1 GTRSLEQSDV
11 LVVAPY
17 NAQVLTLRATL
28 AAAGMGEVLVG
39 TVDKFQGRQ
48 APVVFVSMTAS
59 AVDDVP
65 RGMSFL
71 LNRNRLNVAISRAKF
86 QAVIV
91 RSPALTEYLPATPDG
106 LVELGAFLALSP
118 DTTNSTIVGERY
130 VSTDADVLAGR
141 TIDQTGR
148 YRGIASVLVRPGSAE
163 EVAAI
168 LKACK
173 EHGHPVTT
181 QGGRTSMVAGTVTEH
196 DDVLLS
202 TERLTDIGL
211 IDTVDRRIRVGS
223 GLTLAALQQ
232 AATKENLQFGVDIG
246 SRDSATL
253 GGMAST
259 NAGGLR
265 TVRYGNMREQVIG
278 LQVVL
283 PDGSIMDRHS
293 DVRADNTGYDL
304 TSLFVGAEGTLGVI
318 TALELRLHPVPTHN
332 VAAITGFGS
341 LDQLVEASR
350 IFRDLSGIAALELMD
365 SRLGIP
371 SPVDSPWL
379 LLIELA
385 RDSDPTEDLSE
396 ALEAAGVAEHA
407 ALIAATVPD
416 AIPVLFGHVGE
427 GNLHLNV
434 LRCPDSTA
442 LYQPMMTLIAEL
454 GGNVSSEH
462 GVGTLK
468 RDYLGMARTPGD
480 IAAMRAVKA
489 AFDPTGY
496 LNPAKFS
503 RDWFAAWN
511 AHDIEAVLEHFD
523 EDAVF
528 TSAYGAQ
535 IAPETGGVFS
545 GKQAIRAYWAEAL
558 TRNPDLHFEPVGT
571 AAS

>member
-1 GTRSLEQSDV
+1 MSELARA
-11 LVVAPY
+11 LV
-17 NAQVLTLRATL
+17 Q
-28 AAAGMGEVLVG
+28 
-39 TVDKFQGRQ
+39 
-48 APVVFVSMTAS
+48 
-59 AVDDVP
+59 
-65 RGMSFL
+65 
-71 LNRNRLNVAISRAKF
+71 
-86 QAVIV
+86 
-91 RSPALTEYLPATPDG
+91 
-106 LVELGAFLALSP
+106 
-118 DTTNSTIVGERY
+118 IVGERY

-173 EHGHPVTT
+173 EHDHPVTT

-202 TERLTDIGL
+202 TERLTDIGP

-223 GLTLAALQQ
+223 GVTLAALQH

-278 LQVVL
+278 LQVAL

-350 IFRDLSGIAALELMD
+350 IFRDLNGIAALELMD

-385 RDSDPTEDLSE
+385 RDSDPTDDLAE

-407 ALIAATVPD
+407 AVGLDSTSRERLWQVRESIAEALGLYGPPLKFDVALPLAHIGEFERRAAELIAAKVPD

-496 LNPAKFS
+496 LNS
-503 RDWFAAWN
+503 
-511 AHDIEAVLEHFD
+511 AVL
-523 EDAVF
+523 
-528 TSAYGAQ
+528 
-535 IAPETGGVFS
+535 FS
-545 GKQAIRAYWAEAL
+545 SQ
-558 TRNPDLHFEPVGT
+558 
-571 AAS
+571 S

>member
-1 GTRSLEQSDV
+1 MSELARA
-11 LVVAPY
+11 LV
-17 NAQVLTLRATL
+17 Q
-28 AAAGMGEVLVG
+28 
-39 TVDKFQGRQ
+39 
-48 APVVFVSMTAS
+48 
-59 AVDDVP
+59 
-65 RGMSFL
+65 
-71 LNRNRLNVAISRAKF
+71 
-86 QAVIV
+86 
-91 RSPALTEYLPATPDG
+91 
-106 LVELGAFLALSP
+106 
-118 DTTNSTIVGERY
+118 IVGERY

-173 EHGHPVTT
+173 EHDHPVTT

-223 GLTLAALQQ
+223 GLTLTALQQ

-385 RDSDPTEDLSE
+385 RDSDPTEDLAE

-407 ALIAATVPD
+407 AVGLDSTSRERLWQVRESIAEALGLYGPPLKFDVALPLAHIGEFERRAAELIAATVPD

-496 LNPAKFS
+496 LNPAVLFS
-503 RDWFAAWN
+503 SR
-511 AHDIEAVLEHFD
+511 
-523 EDAVF
+523 
-528 TSAYGAQ
+528 S
-535 IAPETGGVFS
+535 
-545 GKQAIRAYWAEAL
+545 
-558 TRNPDLHFEPVGT
+558 
-571 AAS
+571 

>member
-1 GTRSLEQSDV
+1 MSELARA
-11 LVVAPY
+11 LV
-17 NAQVLTLRATL
+17 Q
-28 AAAGMGEVLVG
+28 
-39 TVDKFQGRQ
+39 
-48 APVVFVSMTAS
+48 
-59 AVDDVP
+59 
-65 RGMSFL
+65 
-71 LNRNRLNVAISRAKF
+71 
-86 QAVIV
+86 
-91 RSPALTEYLPATPDG
+91 
-106 LVELGAFLALSP
+106 
-118 DTTNSTIVGERY
+118 IVGERY

-173 EHGHPVTT
+173 EHDHPVTT

-385 RDSDPTEDLSE
+385 RDSDPTEDLAE

-407 ALIAATVPD
+407 AVGLDSTSRERLWQVRESIAEALGLYGPPLKFDVALPLAHIGEFERRAAELIAATVPD

-496 LNPAKFS
+496 LNPAVLFS
-503 RDWFAAWN
+503 
-511 AHDIEAVLEHFD
+511 
-523 EDAVF
+523 
-528 TSAYGAQ
+528 SQ
-535 IAPETGGVFS
+535 S
-545 GKQAIRAYWAEAL
+545 
-558 TRNPDLHFEPVGT
+558 
-571 AAS
+571 

>member
-1 GTRSLEQSDV
+1 MSELARA
-11 LVVAPY
+11 LV
-17 NAQVLTLRATL
+17 Q
-28 AAAGMGEVLVG
+28 
-39 TVDKFQGRQ
+39 
-48 APVVFVSMTAS
+48 
-59 AVDDVP
+59 
-65 RGMSFL
+65 
-71 LNRNRLNVAISRAKF
+71 
-86 QAVIV
+86 
-91 RSPALTEYLPATPDG
+91 
-106 LVELGAFLALSP
+106 
-118 DTTNSTIVGERY
+118 IVGERY

-173 EHGHPVTT
+173 EHDHPVTT

-223 GLTLAALQQ
+223 GLTLTALQQ

-385 RDSDPTEDLSE
+385 RDSDPTEDLAE

-407 ALIAATVPD
+407 AVGLDSTSRERLWQVRESIAEALGLYGPPLKFDVALPLAHIGEFERRAAELIAATVPD

-496 LNPAKFS
+496 LNPAVLFS
-503 RDWFAAWN
+503 
-511 AHDIEAVLEHFD
+511 
-523 EDAVF
+523 
-528 TSAYGAQ
+528 SQ
-535 IAPETGGVFS
+535 S
-545 GKQAIRAYWAEAL
+545 
-558 TRNPDLHFEPVGT
+558 
-571 AAS
+571 